1 MNLSH
6 DTARPHSGLAGRD
19 ARHEKRTVVNPPE
32 RRETRQTTRKAAA
45 DSGFA
50 PQARL
55 TSLLGSQ
62 MINDIRRGS
71 PPRKRTCGRKMRLTG
86 YHEIGSHG

>member
-6 DTARPHSGLAGRD
+6 DTVRPHSGLAGRD

-45 DSGFA
+45 HSGFA

-55 TSLLGSQ
+55 TSLLASQ

-71 PPRKRTCGRKMRLTG
+71 RLANEPVDAKCGSRGITR
-86 YHEIGSHG
+86 